1 MQNSV
6 EGLSWALLGW
16 SKAIC
21 WLSGLALQLNATD
34 ACLVVWEQAGLQSSA
49 PASGMLFFLVS
60 SARISLH
67 EHLML
72 FRTPLRWVGLFS
84 KQAAECISC
93 GNLTAVTRKSVI
105 CSCYCLM
112 LVPIKCNWTSESR
125 VDARSRGEGGAPP
138 RVSRYMA
145 LGTLALFDLWRM
157 EGVPSQWGN
166 HTCTQYTLGTG
177 GWWRWSVFWILQE
190 MEEIV

>member
-1 MQNSV
+1 MLRALA
-6 EGLSWALLGW
+6 GLFWDDPKPFAGFLAWHCSLTPLMLALWCEDKLACKALLQPLE
-16 SKAIC
+16 C
-21 WLSGLALQLNATD
+21 F
-34 ACLVVWEQAGLQSSA
+34 
-49 PASGMLFFLVS
+49 FFLVS
-60 SARISLH
+60 SARISIH

-112 LVPIKCNWTSESR
+112 LVPIKCSWTSESR

-138 RVSRYMA
+138 RVSRSMA
-145 LGTLALFDLWRM
+145 LGSLALFDLWRM

-166 HTCTQYTLGTG
+166 HTCAQCTLGTG
-177 GWWRWSVFWILQE
+177 VVKGIGILNTPGDGRDTVGSV
-190 MEEIV
+190 